1 MADSRTRSAGSR
13 NFTQVTSMYHPWKVT
28 MKAHL
33 QLWKQAGQELAL
45 GGLPHALRGQQ
56 ELHSSNKYVPPL
68 ESHNEGTPAAL
79 EAGGPGT
86 GTWRT
91 PARAPRAAGTS
102 LK

>member
-45 GGLPHALRGQQ
+45 GGLPHALRRQQ
-56 ELHSSNKYVPPL
+56 ELHKGLAVRGGEGVQPKVRVLCQLLPHLLVGALVAKEPPAW
-68 ESHNEGTPAAL
+68 HV
-79 EAGGPGT
+79 
-86 GTWRT
+86 
-91 PARAPRAAGTS
+91 
-102 LK
+102 